1 MPEVRSTTARV
12 ISDSI
17 IPLSP
22 YPPSEFSS
30 YPQQSDENHFFFLLS
45 FLTLQ
50 VLSILKGG
58 KALCRLGLTQLKAG
72 FLG

>member
-17 IPLSP
+17 IPLPPP
-22 YPPSEFSS
+22 YPPSKFSS

-45 FLTLQ
+45 FLNFKKFKYF
-50 VLSILKGG
+50 KGG
-58 KALCRLGLTQLKAG
+58 AKPYADLG
-72 FLG
+72 